1 MVCGRRNDDVFQDS
15 EDSLSFYNL
24 SKKIEMDDLVLV
36 NILRASGEH
45 CGPGAAAT
53 IRHLPSSLLLSP
65 FPAAVTSL
73 EEERES
79 TKEE

>member
-1 MVCGRRNDDVFQDS
+1 MA
-15 EDSLSFYNL
+15 LSFYQ
-24 SKKIEMDDLVLV
+24 SFEEKMDDRVLV

>member
-1 MVCGRRNDDVFQDS
+1 
-15 EDSLSFYNL
+15 
-24 SKKIEMDDLVLV
+24 MDDLVLV